1 MSISKNVVLG
11 LVFVS
16 LNNNK
21 ELLHFSTLVTIAA
34 PFDLWAVISRM
45 AIIKLNYS
53 HE

>member
-11 LVFVS
+11 LVVVS
-16 LNNNK
+16 LNNK
-21 ELLHFSTLVTIAA
+21 ASLYFSTLFTIAA